1 MRQII
6 RFGRHKGTGF
16 GHIIE
21 RKRCGH
27 PARFRN
33 RRLKVQL
40 IEGRWIDEN
49 GRDVNSEITEAITRA
64 QTHHETNNRRI

>member
-6 RFGRHKGTGF
+6 RFGRHKGTEF

-49 GRDVNSEITEAITRA
+49 GRDVNSEITDILIAGYMKNRA
-64 QTHHETNNRRI
+64 

>member
-1 MRQII
+1 MII

-27 PARFRN
+27 PARLRN

-49 GRDVNSEITEAITRA
+49 GRDVNSEITDILIAGYMKSRA
-64 QTHHETNNRRI
+64 